1 MSEFFFT
8 IRAKPNS
15 SSNWV
20 GGSYG
25 DALLV
30 SVTAPAAE
38 GKASDAII
46 RVLAEALALPKRAI
60 RIKSGPRART
70 KIIAINLDDPA
81 ISQKDA
87 IQARI
92 SSLMLDSRRA
102 LTTRNGSVPL
112 P

>member
-1 MSEFFFT
+1 MSEFLFT

-38 GKASDAII
+38 GKASEAII
-46 RVLAEALALPKRAI
+46 RVLADALELPKRAI

-70 KIIAINLDDPA
+70 KIIAIDVDDRA
-81 ISQKDA
+81 IGQKGA